1 MSVSGADSLVV
12 AEVRGG
18 VATLTLNRPHKRNAL
33 SSGLVAALLRA
44 LVRAAADQSARVVA
58 LQGAGP
64 DFCAGA
70 DLSEIA
76 ASPQEE
82 GPEAGLADARSLGEV
97 FVTIRRMDKP
107 VVALVRGRALGG
119 GCGLATACDI
129 VLAHEDAI
137 FGYPEVHLG
146 FVPALVMAPLRR
158 KVSEAAAFELV
169 MRGHRVDA
177 GEATALGLATRVLS
191 GEDFDSAARAYI
203 RDLAS
208 RPATAVALTKRLFHG
223 LHGVAFEDAIARG
236 AEINAMARMTEECR
250 EGVKRFLDRKG
261 G

>member
-12 AEVRGG
+12 AEVRDG

-33 SSGLVAALLRA
+33 SSRLVAGLSRA
-44 LVRAAADQSARVVA
+44 LVRAAGDQAARVVA
-58 LQGAGP
+58 LRGAGP
-64 DFCAGA
+64 DFCGGA

-76 ASPQEE
+76 ASQQEE
-82 GPEAGLADARSLGEV
+82 GPEAGLADARSLGKV

-169 MRGHRVDA
+169 MRGHRIDA
-177 GEATALGLATRVLS
+177 GEATALGLATRLLP
-191 GEDFDSAARAYI
+191 GEDFDSAARAYL
-203 RDLAS
+203 RDLAG
-208 RPATAVALTKRLFHG
+208 RPATAAALTKRLFHG
-223 LHGVAFEDAIARG
+223 LRGVAFEDAIARG
-236 AEINAMARMTEECR
+236 GEINAMARMTEECR

-261 G
+261 S

>member
-1 MSVSGADSLVV
+1 MSASGHNSLAVL
-12 AEVRGG
+12 EVRGG

-33 SSGLVAALLRA
+33 SSGLVAALSRG
-44 LVRAAADQSARVVA
+44 LVRADDDPEARVVA
-58 LQGAGP
+58 LTGAGP

-76 ASPQEE
+76 ASQHQ
-82 GPEAGLADARSLGEV
+82 GPEAGLADARRLGEV
-97 FVTIRRMDKP
+97 FVRIHRMDKP
-107 VVALVRGRALGG
+107 VVALVRGKALGG

-158 KVSEAAAFELV
+158 KVRESAAFELV
-169 MRGHRVDA
+169 MRGRRIGA
-177 GEATALGLATRVLS
+177 AEAVALGLATRVLP
-191 GEDFDSAARAYI
+191 GDDFDAAAGEYLRE
-203 RDLAS
+203 LAS

-223 LHGVAFEDAIARG
+223 LDGVSFEDAIARG
-236 AEINAMARMTEECR
+236 AEINAMARLSDDCR
-250 EGVKRFLDRKG
+250 DGLRRFLDRKG
-261 G
+261 S

>member
-1 MSVSGADSLVV
+1 MSTPGGDSPVV
-12 AEVRGG
+12 FEAAGG
-18 VATLTLNRPHKRNAL
+18 VATLTLDRPRKRNAL
-33 SSGLVAALLRA
+33 SSGLVTELSRGLA
-44 LVRAAADQSARVVA
+44 RAAADSEVRVVA
-58 LQGAGP
+58 LRGAGP

-76 ASPQEE
+76 ASQRT
-82 GPEAGLADARSLGEV
+82 GPEAGLADARRLGDV

-158 KVSEAAAFELV
+158 RVSEAAAFELV
-169 MRGHRVDA
+169 TRGHRIDA
-177 GEATALGLATRVLS
+177 GEAAALGLATRVLPR
-191 GEDFDSAARAYI
+191 EDFDSAAREYL
-203 RDLAS
+203 RDLAT

-236 AEINAMARMTEECR
+236 AEVNAMARLTEECR
-250 EGVKRFLDRKG
+250 DGVRRFLDRKG
-261 G
+261 D

>member
-1 MSVSGADSLVV
+1 MSASATNSLAVLD
-12 AEVRGG
+12 VRAG
-18 VATLTLNRPHKRNAL
+18 VAALTLNRPHKRNAL
-33 SSGLVAALLRA
+33 SSGLVAALSRG
-44 LVRAAADQSARVVA
+44 LVRADEDPGARVVA
-58 LQGAGP
+58 LKGAGP

-76 ASPQEE
+76 ASQQE

-97 FVTIRRMDKP
+97 FVQIRRMDKP
-107 VVALVRGRALGG
+107 VVALVRGKALGG

-158 KVSEAAAFELV
+158 KVGEAAAFELV
-169 MRGHRVDA
+169 IRGHRIGA
-177 GEATALGLATRVLS
+177 TEAAALGLATRVLP
-191 GEDFDSAARAYI
+191 GTGFASATDEYLRE
-203 RDLAS
+203 LAS

-223 LHGVAFEDAIARG
+223 LDGVSFEDAIARG
-236 AEINAMARMTEECR
+236 AEINAMARLTHDCR
-250 EGVKRFLDRKG
+250 DGVSRFLDRKG
-261 G
+261 D